1 MRLTEERSRS
11 KFPEGVTI
19 RRGRSSKNTADYI
32 GTPVNSNTTCRS
44 SSTASSTGLWS
55 GWS

>member
-19 RRGRSSKNTADYI
+19 RRGRSSKNTADYSA
-32 GTPVNSNTTCRS
+32 GWERDGYATFERRDHTPHFVQAR
-44 SSTASSTGLWS
+44 L
-55 GWS
+55 